1 MSIEK
6 QPYTSYTLEEEREEA
21 TSETINVRLNTLDRS
36 RLDALKWFLN
46 ESKDG
51 TVIKYALELAK
62 NVLQSQLS
70 EKSWLKICS
79 QTRKPEVM
87 KRPKSLEKS

>member
-1 MSIEK
+1 MIEK
-6 QPYTSYTLEEEREEA
+6 QPYVNYTLDEDKEEA
-21 TSETINVRLNTLDRS
+21 TSETINIRLNALDRS
-36 RLDALKWFLN
+36 RLDELKWFLN

-51 TVIKYALELAK
+51 TVIKYAVELAK
-62 NVLQSQLS
+62 NVLQGQLS

>member
-6 QPYTSYTLEEEREEA
+6 QPYINYTLDEDKEEA
-21 TSETINVRLNTLDRS
+21 TSETINIRLNSLDRS
-36 RLDALKWFLN
+36 RLNELKWFLN

-51 TVIKYALELAK
+51 TVLKYALEFTK
-62 NVLQSQLS
+62 NVLQNQLS

-79 QTRKPEVM
+79 QTRKPELM
-87 KRPKSLEKS
+87 KRPKSLEKN